1 MGKQTV
7 AQTNNIP
14 TLASLALQYGTID
27 NDQYRH
33 LTALHAL
40 KQKDKIPMDHARLLL
55 SQKFATR
62 YQIGLLKLIQE
73 YYIVKKRGE
82 EFGKIAIEKG
92 FATRLDVQKALEFQ
106 KKEFKRARIKKLI
119 GDILVESR
127 VITTKQK
134 NNILKEQLLLEQR
147 ADKIFTGKPE
157 NEPEAIATQGAEQP
171 IPVDDS
177 ALSTYEKRFLRIK
190 VLDRE
195 FAARVTEK
203 GLASEREV
211 AIAQRVQEEE
221 FEKENRLKILGDVMV
236 TMGFISAEQKN
247 IILKYQSRSE
257 DKDTIDSKEPDSGL
271 EVIIG
276 PDKMTARIKINKRY
290 LPQITL
296 HRLKAALSVQGITN
310 GSYSDALLQSQLN
323 MGNLEFPA
331 AGSDI
336 SSKRMK
342 AENLECYMETKL
354 TERGEKR
361 KGDQLAK
368 QATLPNPLI
377 IKDIFGND
385 RERECSKTLVNQCG
399 SGTRPSQDGGSI
411 IAAKT
416 GVPSMSIEGELFIH
430 PIIHVLEDAD
440 LRYGPLEAYANL
452 SISGVLTGAYP
463 ITAGSIKAREIRGA
477 RIESI
482 GTIRADV
489 GITDTIIRSQ
499 GDIHARYLHN
509 CQIETFGNIYIEN
522 EIFDSRITISGKIDS
537 PGCRIISSSIFAKK
551 GVRLAGVGSERTKSC
566 TVTSGGEHHILE
578 LEKSIYREIDRISKT
593 IDSLKEKKEEQ
604 ENLSQKIFQKMIEL
618 KIFHDRAKNKKQF
631 LVTEFKKNKA
641 KVKKTKLKN
650 IVTLISNF
658 EKRIEGS
665 IASLKE
671 INTTKKSHDTKKV
684 ELENKITSLL
694 PETNAAINLLKEKLF
709 LFFEWTCYQENISK
723 IEITGKAFPGTNFSG
738 IYTSLK
744 IESSLE
750 NFSLSEICDATMNY
764 KLEILQ
770 NKAQ

>member
-1 MGKQTV
+1 
-7 AQTNNIP
+7 
-14 TLASLALQYGTID
+14 
-27 NDQYRH
+27 
-33 LTALHAL
+33 
-40 KQKDKIPMDHARLLL
+40 MDHAKLLL
-55 SQKFATR
+55 VQKFATR

-82 EFGKIAIEKG
+82 EFGKIAIEQG

-134 NNILKEQLLLEQR
+134 NNILKEQLLLEKR
-147 ADKIFTGKPE
+147 ADKIFIDKPK
-157 NEPEAIATQGAEQP
+157 NEPKAIAIQKVEQL
-171 IPVDDS
+171 IPVEDPE
-177 ALSTYEKRFLRIK
+177 LSVYEKKFLRLK

-236 TMGFISAEQKN
+236 AMGFITAEQKN
-247 IILKYQSRSE
+247 IILKHQSMSV

-271 EVIIG
+271 EIIIG
-276 PDKMTARIKINKRY
+276 PDKMTASIKIDRRY
-290 LPQITL
+290 LPQTTL
-296 HRLKAALSVQGITN
+296 HLLKAALSAQGITN
-310 GSYSDALLQSQLN
+310 GIYSDALLQSQLN

-331 AGSDI
+331 AGSDL

-342 AENLECYMETKL
+342 AKNLECYMETKL

-368 QATLPNPLI
+368 QATLPNTLI

-385 RERECSKTLVNQCG
+385 RERDCSKNLVNQCG
-399 SGTRPSQDGGSI
+399 SGTRPSQDGAGI

-416 GVPSMSIEGELFIH
+416 GVPSLSIEGQLFIH

-440 LRYGPLEAYANL
+440 LRYGHLEAYANL

-537 PGCRIISSSIFAKK
+537 PGCRIISSNIFAKK

-566 TVTSGGEHHILE
+566 TVISGGEHHILE
-578 LEKSIYREIDRISKT
+578 LEKSIYQEIDRISKT
-593 IDSLKEKKEEQ
+593 IDSLKEEKEEQ
-604 ENLSQKIFQKMIEL
+604 EHLSQKNFQKMIEL
-618 KIFHDRAKNKKQF
+618 KIFHDRAKNKKQL

-641 KVKKTKLKN
+641 TVKKTKLKN

-658 EKRIEGS
+658 EKRIESS
-665 IASLKE
+665 IASLKK
-671 INTTKKSHDTKKV
+671 INTTKKSHDKKKI

-694 PETNAAINLLKEKLF
+694 PETNAAIKILKEKLF
-709 LFFEWTCYQENISK
+709 LFFEWTLSQENISK

-738 IYTSLK
+738 IYASLE

-750 NFSLSEICDATMNY
+750 NFSLSEIYDATMNY

-770 NKAQ
+770 NQ

>member
-1 MGKQTV
+1 
-7 AQTNNIP
+7 
-14 TLASLALQYGTID
+14 
-27 NDQYRH
+27 
-33 LTALHAL
+33 
-40 KQKDKIPMDHARLLL
+40 MDYARLLL
-55 SQKFATR
+55 GQKFATR

-73 YYIVKKRGE
+73 YFIVKKRGE
-82 EFGKIAIEKG
+82 EFGKIAIDRG

-147 ADKIFTGKPE
+147 AEKIFTSKPE
-157 NEPEAIATQGAEQP
+157 NKPETIATQGGGQP
-171 IPVDDS
+171 LPWDDS
-177 ALSTYEKRFLRIK
+177 ELSTYEKKFLKIK

-203 GLASEREV
+203 GLASKREV

-221 FEKENRLKILGDVMV
+221 FEKENKLKILGDVMV
-236 TMGFISAEQKN
+236 TMGFITEEQKA
-247 IILKYQSRSE
+247 IILKDQIRSGGPS
-257 DKDTIDSKEPDSGL
+257 DSKEKGSKEKGSKEPPGL
-271 EVIIG
+271 EVVIS
-276 PDKMTARIKINKRY
+276 PDKITAWVKINRHF
-290 LPQITL
+290 LSQATVP
-296 HRLKAALSVQGITN
+296 RLKSILIAHGITN
-310 GSYSDALLQSQLN
+310 GIYPDALLQGQLDR
-323 MGNLEFPA
+323 GNLEFTVA
-331 AGSDI
+331 RSDVSPKLI
-336 SSKRMK
+336 
-342 AENLECYMETKL
+342 METNL
-354 TERGEKR
+354 REGGEKR

-368 QATLPNPLI
+368 QETIPNPLI
-377 IKDIFGND
+377 VKDIFGKD
-385 RERECSKTLVNQCG
+385 MRQECRETLVHKCG
-399 SGTRPSQDGGSI
+399 SGTRPSQDGAGI

-416 GVPSMSIEGELFIH
+416 GVPSLSIEGKVFIH

-477 RIESI
+477 SIESI

-522 EIFDSRITISGKIDS
+522 EIFDSKITVSGKIDS
-537 PGCRIISSSIFAKK
+537 PGCRIISSSLYAKR
-551 GVRLAGVGSERTKSC
+551 GVRLSGIGSERTKSC

-578 LEKSIYREIDRISKT
+578 IEKFIYREIERISKE

-604 ENLSQKIFQKMIEL
+604 ENLSKKIFQKMIEL
-618 KIFHDRAKNKKQF
+618 KIFHDRAKNKKQ
-631 LVTEFKKNKA
+631 LLLTEFKKSKGQERL
-641 KVKKTKLKN
+641 KLKN
-650 IVTLISNF
+650 IVGLISNF
-658 EKRIEGS
+658 EKRIERS

-671 INTTKKSHDTKKV
+671 INKTKKLHDTKKI
-684 ELENKITSLL
+684 ELENKIDRLL
-694 PETNAAINLLKEKLF
+694 PETNTAIKALKEKLY
-709 LFFEWTCYQENISK
+709 LFFEWTRYQKNISK
-723 IEITGKAFPGTNFSG
+723 IEITGKAFPGTHFSG
-738 IYTSLK
+738 IYASLK

-750 NFSLSEICDATMNY
+750 NFSLSEICDSMNY
-764 KLEILQ
+764 KLEVLQ
-770 NKAQ
+770 NP